1 MNAVRILLGFNHLIQ
16 KNILLIGILF
26 ALWMSMHFPLDT
38 SGLGAFDINA
48 PLVALI
54 FVVQGLRMS
63 FEGLGNVRQYGLM
76 IGAAVLVA
84 VVGYPLVAN
93 LLSMAFGLESDFR
106 IGFLLL
112 SSLPSS
118 LEAAMAMAA
127 SAGGDPLTAV
137 ILLITLNLTGIIS
150 IPANLAIWLGGET
163 PVNELLVLKKLL
175 FYLFIPAFAGQ
186 MLRRFFPRLPERTEA
201 LSHYMPMVCIT
212 ILVYTSCS
220 KESALFHSLQLGDLV
235 KIVAPCV
242 LLHVI
247 MIGASWLVSRKWLNL
262 KERPARSF
270 LFITSDKPMSLSV
283 ALWSMTYAEHHPLAI
298 FPILVFYVG
307 QVVFDSVVVSRQIR
321 KDLIEQEKAALS
333 GGANAG

>member
-1 MNAVRILLGFNHLIQ
+1 MITQRILQAFNHLIH

-26 ALWMSMHFPLDT
+26 AIWMSMHFPLLPETYGDV
-38 SGLGAFDINA
+38 DINA

-54 FVVQGLRMS
+54 FIIQGLRMS
-63 FEGLGNVRQYGLM
+63 FEGVGNIRQYAMM
-76 IGAAVLVA
+76 IGGAVLVA
-84 VVGYPLVAN
+84 IIGYPLMAH
-93 LLSMAFGLESDFR
+93 LLSQAFGLESDFR
-106 IGFLLL
+106 IGFMLLAC
-112 SSLPSS
+112 LPSS

-137 ILLITLNLTGIIS
+137 ILLITLNLVGIIS
-150 IPANLAIWLGGET
+150 IPMNLAIWLGGET

-175 FYLFIPAFAGQ
+175 FYLFIPAIGGQ
-186 MLRRFFPRLPERTEA
+186 MLRRFFPKLPEKTETIA
-201 LSHYMPMVCIT
+201 HYIPMACII

-220 KESALFHSLQLGDLV
+220 KESALFHALQLSDLI
-235 KIVAPCV
+235 KIVGPCV

-247 MIGASWLVSRKWLNL
+247 MLTIAHFTSRRWLKL

-307 QVVFDSVVVSRQIR
+307 QVIFDSIVVSRQLK
-321 KDLIEQEKAALS
+321 KDLAA
-333 GGANAG
+333 NKKPVAGDGLNS